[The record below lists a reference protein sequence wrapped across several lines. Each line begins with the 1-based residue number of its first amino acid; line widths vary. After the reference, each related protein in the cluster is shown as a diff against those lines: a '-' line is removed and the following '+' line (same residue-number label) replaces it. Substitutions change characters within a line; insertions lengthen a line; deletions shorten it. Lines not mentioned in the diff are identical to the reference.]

1 MPNYYKRTPGS
12 RTYHNF
18 SEETLE
24 NALNEIRNNRLTYRQ
39 ASDKYGIPISTLSR
53 KKNKLNLNPHG
64 GQTALTSTEEDNIV
78 ETILFASDWGY
89 PFDREEVKRLIKSYL
104 DRAGRK
110 IKIFKN
116 NKPGDDWYTRFVSRH
131 SGLLKP
137 RLSEN
142 IKRSRAAVSRTTIN
156 EYFNNLELSL
166 ENVPPQNIIN
176 YDETNFIDDPG
187 RTKVLVRKKNK
198 HADSIMD
205 STKSAT
211 SVMFAIDASGVM
223 LPPYVVY
230 KSLQMW
236 EPWTLGGPEGCRYN
250 RSPSGWFDQ
259 PIFEEWFQTII
270 IPHCRRL
277 DGTKVIIG
285 DNLASHISVNIVKL
299 CKQHDIK
306 FIFLPPNSTH
316 LTQPLDV
323 CCFRPMKI
331 AWRKVLK
338 MHKLKRK
345 GPLTKDVFPSILK
358 KTLEKL
364 EISQF
369 DNIKSGFKATGI
381 YPLDREKVLN
391 KLPGDPNSSTS
402 SSIIPQVL
410 HDLFKETR
418 FGSNDG
424 PAKKCRR

>member
-198 HADSIMD
+198 HAD
-205 STKSAT
+205 
-211 SVMFAIDASGVM
+211 
-223 LPPYVVY
+223 
-230 KSLQMW
+230 
-236 EPWTLGGPEGCRYN
+236 
-250 RSPSGWFDQ
+250 
-259 PIFEEWFQTII
+259 
-270 IPHCRRL
+270 
-277 DGTKVIIG
+277 
-285 DNLASHISVNIVKL
+285 
-299 CKQHDIK
+299 
-306 FIFLPPNSTH
+306 
-316 LTQPLDV
+316 
-323 CCFRPMKI
+323 
-331 AWRKVLK
+331 
-338 MHKLKRK
+338 
-345 GPLTKDVFPSILK
+345 
-358 KTLEKL
+358 
-364 EISQF
+364 
-369 DNIKSGFKATGI
+369 
-381 YPLDREKVLN
+381 
-391 KLPGDPNSSTS
+391 
-402 SSIIPQVL
+402 
-410 HDLFKETR
+410 
-418 FGSNDG
+418 
-424 PAKKCRR
+424 